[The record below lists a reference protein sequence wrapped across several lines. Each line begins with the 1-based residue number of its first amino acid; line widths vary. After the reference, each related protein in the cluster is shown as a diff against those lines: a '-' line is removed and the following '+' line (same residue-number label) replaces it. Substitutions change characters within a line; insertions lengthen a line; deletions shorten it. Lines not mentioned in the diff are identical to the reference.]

1 MQAWTFSLLSSFVTV
16 SQVFFFYISYNTY
29 MMLVGVLVRPS
40 DHDPDFIA
48 FQSQNKSCNEAVT
61 KFEEAAKLRKA
72 AIIRTAMGEEWR
84 RVMTNVPFRSAFLHL
99 CFVCLF
105 SCCLLLF
112 IKPVF
117 MIIFFSPWGC
127 FLILI

>member
-1 MQAWTFSLLSSFVTV
+1 MNLFLTLFFCDSISG
-16 SQVFFFYISYNTY
+16 FFYISYNTY

-72 AIIRTAMGEEWR
+72 AIIRTAMGEE
-84 RVMTNVPFRSAFLHL
+84 
-99 CFVCLF
+99 
-105 SCCLLLF
+105 
-112 IKPVF
+112 
-117 MIIFFSPWGC
+117 
-127 FLILI
+127 